1 MDSSTHII
9 VFSLILLLV
18 SDFSLPV
25 SSDSTEEAR
34 ALIKWKTSLQIH
46 SRSLL
51 PSWTLSQVN
60 ATQKS
65 LCTWSGIYCNH
76 AERVVGIN
84 LTSKSLNGTL
94 DEFSFSSFP
103 DLLFLDLFNN
113 ELFGIIPPQ
122 ISQLSKLQYLDL
134 SANKLSGKI
143 PSEIGQLSF
152 LSELSLYSNCLN
164 GSIPQSLGN
173 LSKLSI
179 LSLYNNS
186 LSGYIP
192 PVIGNLMSLSNLD
205 LNLNQLIGSVPFS
218 LGNLTNLVTLHLF
231 NNSLSGFIPSTLGKL
246 NSLSNL
252 NMSVNHISGAI
263 PSSIGNVS
271 NLRSLFLY
279 RNELSGSIPKEI
291 GNLMSLSDLDLSI
304 NRLNGVIASS
314 IGNLSNLSILYLYS
328 NQLSG
333 SIPKEIGNL
342 KCLFDLELSMNNLTG
357 VIPPSVGNLRNLRF
371 LYLYRNGLSGSIPQ
385 EIGNL
390 MELVS
395 LLLGFNYFRG
405 PIPKSFRNLTN
416 LVRVRMNQ
424 NNLSGNISEA
434 FVGTYPTLTF
444 LDLSHNNFHGQLS
457 SDWGRFPQLGTLDF
471 SVNNITGS
479 IPLEIRNSYKLQVL
493 DLSSNHIGGK
503 IPMELGQLSS
513 LNKLILNENQL
524 SGSLPPE
531 IGTLTELELLDLSKN
546 RLSNAI
552 PGSLGN
558 LLKVHHLN
566 LSNNEFSHEIPT
578 QFEKLQLQLSEL
590 DLSQNF
596 LEGEIPSQICNMES
610 LVTLNLSYNQL
621 SGFIPNCF
629 EDKHGLSSID
639 ISYNRLQGPV
649 PFSKAFRD
657 APAEA
662 LQGNRGLCGDDKGLS
677 SCKAFRSSRRAT
689 VKKLIIMI
697 LLPLLGVLAL
707 SIISIGLLF
716 NSRRRKMVSQTGQG
730 SPANAPGFL
739 STLTLG
745 GKITYDQIIR
755 ATNDFDE
762 EYCVGKG
769 AQGSLYKAKLQSG
782 DLIAVKKFNSQLPDQ
797 NANNKEFLSEITV
810 LTEIRHRNIVKFYG
824 FCTHA
829 RHSFLV
835 YEYLEKGS
843 LSMILSTD
851 TSAEELGWSRRINVI
866 KGIADALSYLHHDCI
881 PPIVH
886 RDISS
891 KNVLLDL
898 EYEAHVSDFGIAKFI
913 KPDSS
918 NWTEFAGTCG
928 YVAPELAYTM
938 KVTAKCDVYSFGVL
952 ALEVIK
958 GKHPRDLLSDV
969 SSCNPN
975 ILVNEMLDPRLPPLS
990 LDIRAKVIS
999 IMEVAFLCLD
1009 NNPES
1014 RPTMQTVCQLLCK

>member
-1 MDSSTHII
+1 MREPVTMTATAVGGLLAGAMLGAALQEMMVAIKESKSRCSNFRDALNSLENTINLLSPLIKEMDRLNRELEDSDKREDIIRLFLQRLKKAEALVSKCSSIRRWNLYKKRKYEKRLRNMDSSFRELS
-9 VFSLILLLV
+9 VALQPMGCRSLAV
-18 SDFSLPV
+18 GAYFSLPV

-34 ALIKWKTSLQIH
+34 ALLKWKTSLQIH

-51 PSWTLSQVN
+51 PSWTLSPVN
-60 ATQKS
+60 ATKKN
-65 LCTWSGIYCNH
+65 LCAWSGIYCNH
-76 AERVVGIN
+76 DERVVGIN
-84 LTSKSLNGTL
+84 LTTTSLNGTL

-103 DLLFLDLFNN
+103 DLLFLNLFNN

-122 ISQLSKLQYLDL
+122 ISQLFKLQYLDL

-143 PSEIGQLSF
+143 PPEID
-152 LSELSLYSNCLN
+152 
-164 GSIPQSLGN
+164 
-173 LSKLSI
+173 
-179 LSLYNNS
+179 
-186 LSGYIP
+186 
-192 PVIGNLMSLSNLD
+192 MSMN
-205 LNLNQLIGSVPFS
+205 
-218 LGNLTNLVTLHLF
+218 HL
-231 NNSLSGFIPSTLGKL
+231 
-246 NSLSNL
+246 
-252 NMSVNHISGAI
+252 SGAI

-279 RNELSGSIPKEI
+279 SNELSGSIPKEI
-291 GNLMSLSDLDLSI
+291 GNLRSLSNLDLSI
-304 NRLNGVIASS
+304 NRLNGVIPSS
-314 IGNLSNLSILYLYS
+314 IGNSNNLSILYLYS

-342 KCLFDLELSMNNLTG
+342 KCLFNLELSMNNLTG
-357 VIPPSVGNLRNLRF
+357 VIPSSIGNLRNLRH
-371 LYLYRNGLSGSIPQ
+371 LYLYRNELSGSIPQ
-385 EIGNL
+385 AIGNL
-390 MELVS
+390 VELVY

-405 PIPKSFRNLTN
+405 PIPKNFKNLTN

-434 FVGTYPTLTF
+434 FVGTYPTLSF
-444 LDLSHNNFHGQLS
+444 LDLSHNNFHGQIS
-457 SDWGRFPQLGTLDF
+457 SDW
-471 SVNNITGS
+471 
-479 IPLEIRNSYKLQVL
+479 
-493 DLSSNHIGGK
+493 
-503 IPMELGQLSS
+503 
-513 LNKLILNENQL
+513 
-524 SGSLPPE
+524 GSLPPE
-531 IGTLTELELLDLSKN
+531 IGTLTELELLDLSEN

-558 LLKVHHLN
+558 LLKVHYLN
-566 LSNNEFSHEIPT
+566 LSNNEFSHKIPT

-610 LVTLNLSYNQL
+610 LVKLNLSYNQL

-629 EDKHGLSSID
+629 EDMHGLSSID

-677 SCKAFRSSRRAT
+677 SCKAFRSSRRAS

-716 NSRRRKMVSQTGQG
+716 NSRRTKMVSQTGQS
-730 SPANAPGFL
+730 SPANASGFL
-739 STLTLG
+739 STLTLE

-762 EYCVGKG
+762 EYCIGKG
-769 AQGSLYKAKLQSG
+769 AQGSLYKAKLQSE
-782 DLIAVKKFNSQLPDQ
+782 DLIAVKKFNSQLP
-797 NANNKEFLSEITV
+797 A
-810 LTEIRHRNIVKFYG
+810 H
-824 FCTHA
+824 
-829 RHSFLV
+829 
-835 YEYLEKGS
+835 
-843 LSMILSTD
+843 
-851 TSAEELGWSRRINVI
+851 
-866 KGIADALSYLHHDCI
+866 ALSYLHHDCI

-913 KPDSS
+913 QPDSS
-918 NWTEFAGTCG
+918 NWNEFAGTYG

-952 ALEVIK
+952 APEVIK
-958 GKHPRDLLSDV
+958 GKHPRDFLSNV
-969 SSCNPN
+969 SSSNPN

-990 LDIRAKVIS
+990 VDIRGKVIS

-1014 RPTMQTVCQLLCK
+1014 RPTMQTICQLLCKLITFSLLLYML

>member
-34 ALIKWKTSLQIH
+34 ALLKWKTSLQIH

-51 PSWTLSQVN
+51 PSWTLSPVN
-60 ATQKS
+60 ATKKN
-65 LCTWSGIYCNH
+65 LCAWSGIYCNH
-76 AERVVGIN
+76 DERVVGIN
-84 LTSKSLNGTL
+84 LTTTSLNGTL

-103 DLLFLDLFNN
+103 DLLFLNLFNN

-122 ISQLSKLQYLDL
+122 ISQLFKLQYLDL
-134 SANKLSGKI
+134 SAKSGKI
-143 PSEIGQLSF
+143 PPEIGQLSF

-173 LSKLSI
+173 LSKQSL

-186 LSGYIP
+186 LTGYIP
-192 PVIGNLMSLSNLD
+192 PVIGNLISLSTLD
-205 LNLNQLIGSVPFS
+205 LSSNQLIGSVPFS
-218 LGNLTNLVTLHLF
+218 LG
-231 NNSLSGFIPSTLGKL
+231 KL
-246 NSLSNL
+246 KRLSNL
-252 NMSVNHISGAI
+252 NMSMNHLSGAI
-263 PSSIGNVS
+263 PSSIGNVR

-279 RNELSGSIPKEI
+279 SNELS
-291 GNLMSLSDLDLSI
+291 DLSI
-304 NRLNGVIASS
+304 NRLNGVIPSS
-314 IGNLSNLSILYLYS
+314 IGNLNNLSILYLYS

-357 VIPPSVGNLRNLRF
+357 VIPSSIGNLRNLRL
-371 LYLYRNGLSGSIPQ
+371 LYLYRNELSGSIPQ
-385 EIGNL
+385 AIGNL
-390 MELVS
+390 VELVS

-405 PIPKSFRNLTN
+405 PIPKSFKNLTN

-434 FVGTYPTLTF
+434 FVGTYPTLSF
-444 LDLSHNNFHGQLS
+444 LDLSHNNFHGQIS

-479 IPLEIRNSYKLQVL
+479 IPPEIGNSSKLQ
-493 DLSSNHIGGK
+493 
-503 IPMELGQLSS
+503 
-513 LNKLILNENQL
+513 
-524 SGSLPPE
+524 
-531 IGTLTELELLDLSKN
+531 IGTLTELELLDLSEN

-558 LLKVHHLN
+558 LLKVHYLN
-566 LSNNEFSHEIPT
+566 LSNNEFSHKIPT

-610 LVTLNLSYNQL
+610 LVKLNLSYNQL

-629 EDKHGLSSID
+629 EDMHGLSSID

-677 SCKAFRSSRRAT
+677 SCKAFRSSRRAS

-716 NSRRRKMVSQTGQG
+716 NSRRAKMVSQTGQS
-730 SPANAPGFL
+730 SPANASGFL
-739 STLTLG
+739 STLTLE
-745 GKITYDQIIR
+745 GKIT
-755 ATNDFDE
+755 
-762 EYCVGKG
+762 
-769 AQGSLYKAKLQSG
+769 
-782 DLIAVKKFNSQLPDQ
+782 
-797 NANNKEFLSEITV
+797 
-810 LTEIRHRNIVKFYG
+810 
-824 FCTHA
+824 
-829 RHSFLV
+829 
-835 YEYLEKGS
+835 
-843 LSMILSTD
+843 
-851 TSAEELGWSRRINVI
+851 
-866 KGIADALSYLHHDCI
+866 
-881 PPIVH
+881 
-886 RDISS
+886 

-913 KPDSS
+913 QPDSS
-918 NWTEFAGTCG
+918 NWTEFAGTYG

-958 GKHPRDLLSDV
+958 GKHPRDFLSNV
-969 SSCNPN
+969 SSSNPN

-990 LDIRAKVIS
+990 VDIRGKVIS

-1009 NNPES
+1009 NNPKS
-1014 RPTMQTVCQLLCK
+1014 RPTMQTICQLLCK

>member
-1 MDSSTHII
+1 MREPVTMTATAVGGLLAGAMLGAALQEMMVAIKESKSRCSNFRDALNSLENTINLLSPLIKEMDRLNRELEDSDKREDIIRLFLQRLKKAEALVSKCSSIRRWNLYKKRKYEKRLRNMDSSFRELS
-9 VFSLILLLV
+9 VALQPMGCRSLAV
-18 SDFSLPV
+18 GAYFSLPV

-34 ALIKWKTSLQIH
+34 ALLKWKTSLQIH

-51 PSWTLSQVN
+51 PSWTLSPVN
-60 ATQKS
+60 ATKKN
-65 LCTWSGIYCNH
+65 LCAWSGIYCNH
-76 AERVVGIN
+76 DERVVGIN
-84 LTSKSLNGTL
+84 LTTTSLNGTL

-103 DLLFLDLFNN
+103 DLLFLNLFNN

-122 ISQLSKLQYLDL
+122 ISQLFKLQYLDL

-143 PSEIGQLSF
+143 PPEIG
-152 LSELSLYSNCLN
+152 
-164 GSIPQSLGN
+164 
-173 LSKLSI
+173 KLKC
-179 LSLYNNS
+179 
-186 LSGYIP
+186 
-192 PVIGNLMSLSNLD
+192 LSNLD
-205 LNLNQLIGSVPFS
+205 MSMN
-218 LGNLTNLVTLHLF
+218 HL
-231 NNSLSGFIPSTLGKL
+231 
-246 NSLSNL
+246 
-252 NMSVNHISGAI
+252 SGAI

-279 RNELSGSIPKEI
+279 SNELSGSIPKEI
-291 GNLMSLSDLDLSI
+291 GNLRSLSNLDLSI
-304 NRLNGVIASS
+304 NRLNGVIPSS
-314 IGNLSNLSILYLYS
+314 IGNSNNLSILYLYS

-342 KCLFDLELSMNNLTG
+342 KCLFNLELSMNNLTG
-357 VIPPSVGNLRNLRF
+357 VIPSSIGNLRNLRH
-371 LYLYRNGLSGSIPQ
+371 LYLYRNELSGSIPQ
-385 EIGNL
+385 AIGNL
-390 MELVS
+390 VELVY

-405 PIPKSFRNLTN
+405 PIPKNFKNLTN

-434 FVGTYPTLTF
+434 FVGTYPTLSF
-444 LDLSHNNFHGQLS
+444 LDLSHNNFHGQIS
-457 SDWGRFPQLGTLDF
+457 SDW
-471 SVNNITGS
+471 
-479 IPLEIRNSYKLQVL
+479 
-493 DLSSNHIGGK
+493 
-503 IPMELGQLSS
+503 
-513 LNKLILNENQL
+513 
-524 SGSLPPE
+524 GSLPPE
-531 IGTLTELELLDLSKN
+531 IGTLTELELLDLSEN

-558 LLKVHHLN
+558 LLKVHYLN
-566 LSNNEFSHEIPT
+566 LSNNEFSHKIPT

-610 LVTLNLSYNQL
+610 LVKLNLSYNQL

-629 EDKHGLSSID
+629 EDMHGLSSID

-677 SCKAFRSSRRAT
+677 SCKAFRSSRRAS

-716 NSRRRKMVSQTGQG
+716 NSRRTKMVSQTGQS
-730 SPANAPGFL
+730 SPANASGFL
-739 STLTLG
+739 STLTLE

-762 EYCVGKG
+762 EYCIGKG
-769 AQGSLYKAKLQSG
+769 AQGSLYKAKLQSE
-782 DLIAVKKFNSQLPDQ
+782 DLIAVKKFNSQLP
-797 NANNKEFLSEITV
+797 A
-810 LTEIRHRNIVKFYG
+810 H
-824 FCTHA
+824 
-829 RHSFLV
+829 
-835 YEYLEKGS
+835 
-843 LSMILSTD
+843 
-851 TSAEELGWSRRINVI
+851 
-866 KGIADALSYLHHDCI
+866 ALSYLHHDCI

-913 KPDSS
+913 QPDSS
-918 NWTEFAGTCG
+918 NWNEFAGTYG

-952 ALEVIK
+952 APEVIK
-958 GKHPRDLLSDV
+958 GKHPRDFLSNV
-969 SSCNPN
+969 SSSNPN

-990 LDIRAKVIS
+990 VDIRGKVIS

-1014 RPTMQTVCQLLCK
+1014 RPTMQTICQLLCKLITFSLLLYML

>member
-34 ALIKWKTSLQIH
+34 ALLKWKTSLQIH

-51 PSWTLSQVN
+51 PSWTLSPVN
-60 ATQKS
+60 ATKKN
-65 LCTWSGIYCNH
+65 LCAWSGIYCNH
-76 AERVVGIN
+76 DERVVGIN
-84 LTSKSLNGTL
+84 LTTTSLNGTL

-103 DLLFLDLFNN
+103 DLLFLNLFNN

-122 ISQLSKLQYLDL
+122 ISQLFKLQYLDL

-143 PSEIGQLSF
+143 PPE
-152 LSELSLYSNCLN
+152 
-164 GSIPQSLGN
+164 
-173 LSKLSI
+173 
-179 LSLYNNS
+179 
-186 LSGYIP
+186 
-192 PVIGNLMSLSNLD
+192 
-205 LNLNQLIGSVPFS
+205 
-218 LGNLTNLVTLHLF
+218 
-231 NNSLSGFIPSTLGKL
+231 
-246 NSLSNL
+246 
-252 NMSVNHISGAI
+252 
-263 PSSIGNVS
+263 
-271 NLRSLFLY
+271 
-279 RNELSGSIPKEI
+279 
-291 GNLMSLSDLDLSI
+291 
-304 NRLNGVIASS
+304 
-314 IGNLSNLSILYLYS
+314 
-328 NQLSG
+328 
-333 SIPKEIGNL
+333 
-342 KCLFDLELSMNNLTG
+342 
-357 VIPPSVGNLRNLRF
+357 
-371 LYLYRNGLSGSIPQ
+371 
-385 EIGNL
+385 
-390 MELVS
+390 
-395 LLLGFNYFRG
+395 
-405 PIPKSFRNLTN
+405 
-416 LVRVRMNQ
+416 
-424 NNLSGNISEA
+424 
-434 FVGTYPTLTF
+434 
-444 LDLSHNNFHGQLS
+444 
-457 SDWGRFPQLGTLDF
+457 
-471 SVNNITGS
+471 
-479 IPLEIRNSYKLQVL
+479 
-493 DLSSNHIGGK
+493 IGGK
-503 IPMELGQLSS
+503 IPMELGRLSS
-513 LNKLILNENQL
+513 LNKLILNKNQL
-524 SGSLPPE
+524 FGSLPPE
-531 IGTLTELELLDLSKN
+531 IGTLTELELLDLSEN

-558 LLKVHHLN
+558 LLKVHYLN
-566 LSNNEFSHEIPT
+566 LSNNEFSHKIPT

-610 LVTLNLSYNQL
+610 LVKLNLSYNQL

-629 EDKHGLSSID
+629 EDMHGLSSID

-677 SCKAFRSSRRAT
+677 SCKAFRSSRRAS

-716 NSRRRKMVSQTGQG
+716 NSRRTKMVSQTGQS
-730 SPANAPGFL
+730 SPANASGFL
-739 STLTLG
+739 STLTLE

-762 EYCVGKG
+762 KYCIGKG
-769 AQGSLYKAKLQSG
+769 AQGSLYKAKLQSE
-782 DLIAVKKFNSQLPDQ
+782 DLIAVKKFNSQLPGEKADK
-797 NANNKEFLSEITV
+797 KEFLREITV

-835 YEYLEKGS
+835 YEYLENGS
-843 LSMILSTD
+843 LSVILNND

-866 KGIADALSYLHHDCI
+866 KGIAHALSYLHHDCI

-913 KPDSS
+913 QPDSS
-918 NWTEFAGTCG
+918 NWTEFAGTYG

-958 GKHPRDLLSDV
+958 GKHPRDFLSNV
-969 SSCNPN
+969 SSSNPN

-990 LDIRAKVIS
+990 VDIRGKVIS

-1014 RPTMQTVCQLLCK
+1014 RPNMQTICQLLCK